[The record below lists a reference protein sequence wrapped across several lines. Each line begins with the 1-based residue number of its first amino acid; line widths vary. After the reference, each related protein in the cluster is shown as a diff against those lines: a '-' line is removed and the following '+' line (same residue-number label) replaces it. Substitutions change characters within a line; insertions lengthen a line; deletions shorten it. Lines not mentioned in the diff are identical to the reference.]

1 VEDDMAVAMLAEIPG
16 LTQEEY
22 EHVVTKVNQMGSPI
36 GALFHAG
43 GPVENGYRV
52 IEVWQDREAAD
63 TFYNSRQYQ
72 DAVAGLTTHPEIIMT
87 WDVLGVDDGCGWRQ
101 TA

>member
-1 VEDDMAVAMLAEIPG
+1 MRSA
-16 LTQEEY
+16 Y
-22 EHVVTKVNQMGSPI
+22 
-36 GALFHAG
+36 
-43 GPVENGYRV
+43 ENGYRV

-87 WDVLGVDDGCGWRQ
+87 WDVFGVDDGSGWRQ